1 MERYFLSFLHDSAPK
16 AALNAKQMENLF
28 FTDSSSALAK
38 ARLFVEEII
47 KYVWVLENL
56 PLESHG
62 YKKLSERISYLYHKQ
77 ECFESHINNAFH
89 FIRKAGN
96 DAVHD
101 SDANGNMQQA
111 YAVHKEMYNIAK
123 WYVEFYTIGDL
134 TVPPYEQPQIPKTPK
149 FSEDLIKAKMEEIL
163 KQMLGSEVA
172 TTIAPEEMK
181 KEVRE
186 QAKNELMHMFEEPS
200 DNYLAREVG
209 KLRISAA
216 EAVENAN
223 SFSTFK
229 NYLHVNRPIQE
240 KVEEILLERFK
251 KEGGNLFLLC
261 GSVGDGKSHL
271 LAYLNQHHEDVMSKY
286 TVFND
291 ATESFS
297 PSKTTLETLEG
308 ILKGFSDQHIDQNEE
323 KVIIAI
329 NMGVLN
335 NFINRE
341 HSEYTYNRLKT
352 FIEESDLFSS
362 KILTHAEEGPFDL
375 VSFVDY
381 QMFELTPNGVESA
394 YFETLLQ
401 KICAKTD
408 SNPFYVAYQKDLENG
423 KHTVV
428 HENYKF
434 LSNEFVQKQVVQIV
448 IKVMIQFKHS
458 VSSRHFLNF
467 IADILIPHDFK
478 DSNVL
483 MESDRLAQT
492 LPFLLFNS
500 SDRSQLLDYI
510 KLVNPLHSRIEV
522 IDELLVTLNTL
533 TEWSSLIDERVG
545 VEIGKEWLRPFTDNT
560 EGEEIL
566 EVLISQFVH
575 TLYLTKESFAKDC
588 LDSVYDQYLEYLYNF
603 NKNSRPKIR
612 DFYKCLR
619 TAIFNWK
626 GSPIN
631 EHIYLNLL
639 ENDLAIAQKL
649 RLNPDP
655 NVMNAEERHES
666 KLQTFKQSI
675 PVAFI
680 GTDKNNPARL
690 EIDYALFKLLV
701 KVEQGYRPNKKDE
714 EDATAFI
721 EFLEKLMDFGNKKDE
736 LIFDFVAENKKYRLL
751 NDEFEEHGFI
761 FERWSN

>member
-16 AALNAKQMENLF
+16 AAMNAKQMENLF

-38 ARLFVEEII
+38 ARLFIEEII
-47 KYVWVLENL
+47 KSVWELENL
-56 PLESHG
+56 TIESHD
-62 YKKLSERISYLYHKQ
+62 YKKLSERISYLYRQ
-77 ECFESHINNAFH
+77 ECFESPINNAFH

-123 WYVEFYTIGDL
+123 WYVEFYTREDL
-134 TVPPYEQPQIPKTPK
+134 MVPPYEQPQIPKTP
-149 FSEDLIKAKMEEIL
+149 EVPENLIKEKMEELL
-163 KQMLGSEVA
+163 KQMLGSQVAA
-172 TTIAPEEMK
+172 TTAPEEMK

-186 QAKNELMHMFEEPS
+186 QAKTELMHMFEEPS

-223 SFSTFK
+223 SFSAFK

-251 KEGGNLFLLC
+251 KDSSNLFLLC

-271 LAYLNQHHEDVMSKY
+271 LAYLNQHHKDVMSKY
-286 TVFND
+286 KVFND

-297 PSKTTLETLEG
+297 PSKTALETLEE
-308 ILKGFSDQHIDQNEE
+308 ILKGFSDQHINQNEE

-335 NFINRE
+335 NFVNRE
-341 HSEYTYNRLKT
+341 HSDYTYNRLKA

-375 VSFVDY
+375 VSFADY
-381 QMFELTPNGVESA
+381 QMFELTPNGVEST

-401 KICAKTD
+401 KICAQVD

-423 KHTVV
+423 KRTVV
-428 HENYKF
+428 HENYEF
-434 LSNEFVQKQVVQIV
+434 LSNEFVQNQVVQIV

-510 KLVNPLHSRIEV
+510 KLVNPLHSRVEV

-533 TEWSSLIDERVG
+533 TEWSALIDERVG

-560 EGEEIL
+560 DGEEIL
-566 EVLISQFVH
+566 EALIPQVVH
-575 TLYLTKESFAKDC
+575 TLYLTNESFVKDC
-588 LDSVYDQYLEYLYNF
+588 SDSVYDQYLDYLYNF

-612 DFYKCLR
+612 DFYKSLR
-619 TAIFNWK
+619 IAIFNWK
-626 GSPIN
+626 GSPIS
-631 EHIYLNLL
+631 EHIYLNIL
-639 ENDLAIAQKL
+639 ENDFALAQKL
-649 RLNPDP
+649 KLTPP
-655 NVMNAEERHES
+655 GGLSNVEERNEI

-675 PVAFI
+675 PVAFV
-680 GTDKNNPARL
+680 GTDKNKPATL